1 MRHLLLTIKMA
12 MIKKAKGAST
22 GKDGEIGTLIYIIL
36 EPIYID
42 GERVKLCSHSEG
54 SLAVSLKVIP
64 KINIRLSN
72 YIPRYIPKRTEN
84 IFL

>member
-1 MRHLLLTIKMA
+1 
-12 MIKKAKGAST
+12 MIKKAKGASM
-22 GKDGEIGTLIYIIL
+22 GQDGETGTLIYIIL
-36 EPIYID
+36 ESIYID
-42 GERVKLCSHSEG
+42 GEHVKLCSYSEG

-84 IFL
+84 ICL